1 MKKCI
6 ASFILGAMVA
16 LSVSVFAESVLKAD
30 LATFEVYVK
39 EQKFESD
46 KPIVAIN
53 GSTYLPLKDIGTTLG
68 VPVEWNAEQRRVEID
83 MKPAGIV
90 AENKRTMQIKSE
102 SLELLMD
109 TETTP
114 IVKDNKYYVSINV
127 LKKYIKYKED
137 KKYYLEI
144 HDKSFP
150 VKDGINSTEYSVK
163 HMGSTYIDLE
173 ACGITYKVEDNI
185 LWIE

>member
-53 GSTYLPLKDIGTTLG
+53 GSTYLPLKDIGTVLN

-83 MKPAGIV
+83 MKPIEVV
-90 AENKRTMQIKSE
+90 AEPKKELQIKSN
-102 SLELLMD
+102 SLNLVS
-109 TETTP
+109 TVP
-114 IVKDNKYYVSINV
+114 IVKDNKHYVSLNTV
-127 LKKYIKYKED
+127 EKYLVY
-137 KKYYLEI
+137 
-144 HDKSFP
+144 
-150 VKDGINSTEYSVK
+150 KDGNYFLELPNKESLMVKSGTQLTEYSIQY
-163 HMGSTYIDLE
+163 GGRTYIDLE

>member
-53 GSTYLPLKDIGTTLG
+53 GSTYLPLKDIGTVLN

-83 MKPAGIV
+83 MKENV
-90 AENKRTMQIKSE
+90 SAEIKTIQIKSE
-102 SLELLMD
+102 TLDLVLV
-109 TETTP
+109 TNYTP
-114 IVKDNKYYVSINV
+114 VIQNNKYYVSINV
-127 LKKYIKYKED
+127 LEKYIKHKD
-137 KKYYLEI
+137 GSYYLELPNK
-144 HDKSFP
+144 DSFI
-150 VKDGINSTEYSVK
+150 VKTGAQSTDYSIK
-163 HMGSTYIDLE
+163 YTGGTYIDLE
-173 ACGITYKVEDNI
+173 ACGINYKVEDNI